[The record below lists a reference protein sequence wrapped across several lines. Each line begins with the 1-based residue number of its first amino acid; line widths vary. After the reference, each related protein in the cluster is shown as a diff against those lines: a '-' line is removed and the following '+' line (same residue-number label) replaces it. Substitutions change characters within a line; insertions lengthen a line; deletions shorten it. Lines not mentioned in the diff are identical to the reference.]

1 VEKRLPDRA
10 ERRHDVPVT
19 SLGDTS
25 PSVVPPAAARATRP
39 GWRDP
44 RLWVGVAIVAVS
56 VVAGARL
63 LGAADESVTV
73 WAAADDLA
81 AGADVTADDLE
92 PRQVRFVDPSD
103 LDRYYR
109 ADQVLPT
116 DARLVRG
123 VGDGELLPRAAVGTP
138 DAGGV
143 LQLPVAV
150 DLVPASVDAGSVV
163 SVYVRDTTRCSDCA
177 GAALESVTVVDAPAA
192 DELTGVRQL
201 VLAVEQ
207 GEADR
212 WFELLATLETPV
224 VTVVGS

>member
-1 VEKRLPDRA
+1 VEKRLPARADRG
-10 ERRHDVPVT
+10 HDVPVT
-19 SLGDTS
+19 SLGDTT
-25 PSVVPPAAARATRP
+25 PPAAARATRP

-44 RLWVGVAIVAVS
+44 RLWIGVAIVAVS
-56 VVAGARL
+56 VVVGARL

-73 WAAADDLA
+73 WSATGDLA
-81 AGADVTADDLE
+81 AGAAVTADDLE
-92 PRQVRFVDPSD
+92 PRQVRFVDPDD

-109 ADQVLPT
+109 ADQPLPA
-116 DARLVRG
+116 DARLARG
-123 VGDGELLPRAAVGTP
+123 VGDGELLPRAAVTAE
-138 DAGGV
+138 DAAGV
-143 LQLPVAV
+143 LQLPIAV
-150 DLVPASVDAGSVV
+150 DLVPDSVDSGSVV
-163 SVYVRDTTRCSDCA
+163 SVYVRDTARCLDCA

-207 GEADR
+207 DEADR